1 MITIIIIIIG
11 YGGKQWRRRRGGDA
25 VGAGVKSV
33 KSIVLLISLQCEQ
46 VGTAR
51 RTKLATGASV
61 FERVPT
67 ERQQRKGR
75 RR

>member
-1 MITIIIIIIG
+1 MVENS
-11 YGGKQWRRRRGGDA
+11 GGDGA
-25 VGAGVKSV
+25 AAMRCGAGVKSV